1 MSGRLSQI
9 IKGGIKMPCACATTA
24 NITLSGLQTIDGYV
38 TLEGDRVLVKDQTTT
53 TENGIY
59 VASATAW
66 ERATD
71 WNAENDVINGMLVL
85 DANNSSAL
93 YRVTF
98 SGTFVLGT
106 TVCTFTDINS
116 AFVADATAQAV
127 LAAASAAAALTSE
140 NNAETAETNAETAE
154 TNAETAATNAAASAV
169 TAANAAAVAI
179 AKNGSVSPTANLPMA
194 GFRHTGCQ
202 DGVAA
207 TDYATKGQLDAAFS
221 TFNAMGL
228 EWRTGLLC
236 TNNSGT
242 PLKKIDIAAGRIMDT
257 FDTYML
263 KNSASFT
270 KDMNSTWVAGTGNGG
285 ISDDDGGTL
294 ANSTWY
300 GLWMLGKST
309 DSTAKDFI
317 GATTRA
323 RSLSDSAVTAAG
335 FDISRLIW
343 CFKTDGSANIIPS
356 KDGGDNW
363 NVWDVPISNVATSGS
378 SAGTTATLSAPPF
391 MIAEVDYSLTV
402 LDNAGTI
409 LSVEGYGL
417 LTQTSQTNTTP
428 SILAAHISILF
439 EAGGGITTSTQ
450 LTASTIVRIKCDSSS
465 QIRRRE
471 VIDAGDTASVAVI
484 NTLAWKFLPTVT
496 DLV

>member
-1 MSGRLSQI
+1 MSTRLSQI
-9 IKGGIKMPCACATTA
+9 VKGGIKMPCACATTA

-38 TLEGDRVLVKDQTTT
+38 TLEGDRVLVKNQTTT

-66 ERATD
+66 TRATD
-71 WNAENDVINGMLVL
+71 WNAENDAINGMLVL
-85 DANNSSAL
+85 DANDSTAV

-127 LAAASAAAALTSE
+127 AAAASAAAALVSE

-169 TAANAAAVAI
+169 TAAAAAAVAI
-179 AKNGSVSPTANLPMA
+179 AKNGTVNPTANLPMA

-207 TDYATKGQLDAAFS
+207 TDYATKGQLDTAFS

-228 EWRTGLLC
+228 EWKTGLLC

-242 PLKKIDIAAGRIMDT
+242 PLKKIDISAGRIMDT

-263 KNSASFT
+263 TNSASFT
-270 KDMNSTWVAGTGNGG
+270 KDMNSTWAAGTGNGG

-294 ANSTWY
+294 ANSTQY

-323 RSLSDSAVTAAG
+323 RSLSDSAATAAG
-335 FDISRLIW
+335 FDISRLVW
-343 CFKTDGSANIIPS
+343 CFKTDGSANILPS
-356 KDGGDNW
+356 VDGGDGW
-363 NVWDVPISNVATSGS
+363 NVWKTAQSTAALSE
-378 SAGTTATLSAPPF
+378 SAAGALQAIECPPF
-391 MIAEVDYSLTV
+391 MIADLQMIFFTNATSTGNYSY
-402 LDNAGTI
+402 
-409 LSVEGYGL
+409 YGL
-417 LTQTSQTNTTP
+417 VNSESQDNPT
-428 SILAAHISILF
+428 L
-439 EAGGGITTSTQ
+439 GTTSHVVAGFTD
-450 LTASTIVRIKCDSSS
+450 ASSENFVFSGDAIVKVNAS
-465 QIRRRE
+465 RE
-471 VIDAGDTASVAVI
+471 VRHKEAKAVI
-484 NTLAWKFLPTVT
+484 SGAGAAAFNGIYINVRAWKFLPTVT